1 MVAKYANILKYFHHP
16 PPASDETSKGL
27 KPVLLSD
34 YLFLLTTQT
43 GFNIMNLVILFETP
57 PHSTPPALFL
67 VSDHVWSEAFG

>member
-27 KPVLLSD
+27 KPVLS
-34 YLFLLTTQT
+34 LFLLTTQT

-57 PHSTPPALFL
+57 AHRTAPALFL